1 MSESIVE
8 CVPNFSEGRDSAI
21 LKEIVDAIE
30 ASGGVNVLD
39 VDEGYNTNRTVV
51 TFIGSP
57 KDVEA
62 AAFQGVATAGQLI
75 DMRKHHGE
83 HPRIGATDV
92 LLSLIHI

>member
-39 VDEGYNTNRTVV
+39 VDEGYNTNRT
-51 TFIGSP
+51 
-57 KDVEA
+57 
-62 AAFQGVATAGQLI
+62 
-75 DMRKHHGE
+75 
-83 HPRIGATDV
+83 
-92 LLSLIHI
+92 LSLIHI